1 MCPPPRGTGRGKEG
15 WGLAAWG
22 SAPASPSKGGGLF
35 CPASLLLLGWVGG
48 WWHPGVGGL
57 PELGVVARR
66 GALGRVLGRGAVP
79 CPGCWKRGVPVG
91 RHAPALPAPVSLPA
105 LQMGRGSSGCL
116 PGCCL
121 PLPRLGSTGS
131 GSPSLQGGVCT
142 WALLGALCLSLPSGC
157 CHSCLYPFLLL
168 CPPHCRPC
176 LVTPFPM
183 PCTPCRA
190 LSPPSPPALAWGYC
204 PSLLPAAAVT
214 LSDAQR
220 RSHPH
225 HCPWSC
231 LGSPP
236 PPATFLPPPPQP
248 WAEEGFT
255 GAVVSPPPLVSP
267 GVF

>member
-1 MCPPPRGTGRGKEG
+1 M
-15 WGLAAWG
+15 
-22 SAPASPSKGGGLF
+22 
-35 CPASLLLLGWVGG
+35 
-48 WWHPGVGGL
+48 
-57 PELGVVARR
+57 GVVARR
-66 GALGRVLGRGAVP
+66 GALGRVPGRGAVP